1 MYCQVVVTNEVLSRA
16 FCPSSDSRNDS
27 VRWLVGWVRSTQ
39 EFDKG
44 RTITGFDKGAPLDHF
59 VYFFCPTLRTQALL
73 PDNACVMAFGAGRL
87 NFGLNISMGRVEG
100 LRMCGRTRS
109 QTEQPKDFPHSKRE
123 HELLP
128 GQLRCKDI
136 RWDSMRQFAAE
147 CAPDHR

>member
-1 MYCQVVVTNEVLSRA
+1 
-16 FCPSSDSRNDS
+16 
-27 VRWLVGWVRSTQ
+27 
-39 EFDKG
+39 
-44 RTITGFDKGAPLDHF
+44 
-59 VYFFCPTLRTQALL
+59 
-73 PDNACVMAFGAGRL
+73 MAFGAGRL
-87 NFGLNISMGRVEG
+87 NFGLNISRGRVER

-109 QTEQPKDFPHSKRE
+109 QTEQPKDFAHSKRE